1 MPTYLYKCLDCEI
14 EIEEKRPMSQANDP
28 LPCPLCGEMCVRG
41 ITSFRVVSRGRTAPP
56 STGDN
61 AAAPSPL
68 THAANC
74 FCCTP
79 KQRRSNQLAVG
90 SNEGSK

>member
-28 LPCPLCGEMCVRG
+28 LPCPLCGELCVRG
-41 ITSFRVVSRGRTAPP
+41 ITSFSVVNRGRAPAP

-61 AAAPSPL
+61 AAAPPWTS
-68 THAANC
+68 HGANC

-79 KQRRSNQLAVG
+79 RQRRSNQLVVN
-90 SNEGSK
+90 SEQ